1 MKETIPIVA
10 ISRQDITSRDPAEFS
25 NLLSDKS
32 LIYDLTVDLNDI
44 ANDVA
49 YLLVLEDHSQQMSYP
64 VYAKRYEVVFPPKK
78 EVKREGNIKYR
89 KIAEYD
95 HESFE
100 VQFDK
105 DSIPSNILVE
115 TAAN

>member
-1 MKETIPIVA
+1 MKETIPIIA
-10 ISRQDITSRDPAEFS
+10 ISFQDITGRDPAEFS

-32 LIYDLTVDLNDI
+32 LIYDLTVDLDDI

-49 YLLVLEDHSQQMSYP
+49 YLLVLEDHSQEMSYP
-64 VYAKRYEVVFPPKK
+64 VYAKRYEVVFPPEK
-78 EVKREGNIKYR
+78 EVETEGGIKYR

-95 HESFE
+95 YDSFE
-100 VQFDK
+100 IQFDK
-105 DSIPSNILVE
+105 DNFPSIIVVE